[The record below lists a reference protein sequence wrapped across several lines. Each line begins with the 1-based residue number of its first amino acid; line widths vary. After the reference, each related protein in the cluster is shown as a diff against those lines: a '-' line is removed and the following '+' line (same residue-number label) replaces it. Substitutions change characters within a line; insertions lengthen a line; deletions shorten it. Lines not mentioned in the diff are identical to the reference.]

1 MVGRFGTALLKP
13 ANADQEATPSIGEI
27 GLNHFAPYLINRIS
41 ARWSIGT
48 CRCCVARRRAL
59 NRQVRPWTR

>member
-13 ANADQEATPSIGEI
+13 SNADQDAIPSIGEI

-41 ARWSIGT
+41 ARWSADIEL
-48 CRCCVARRRAL
+48 R
-59 NRQVRPWTR
+59 